1 MPVGGPAAR
10 ARPEPPGP
18 SGRQATA
25 HPLGTSGREG
35 KARLVYK
42 KANVNPL
49 SKRTLSSPRGDWLV
63 LFFRLA
69 EVDLP
74 PESSGCAG
82 TLCRPLRLLLLHKG
96 HLPSWLWLTGHHGM
110 LDPPAS
116 VMHDG
121 RCSDSMSR
129 SGGVLLLLRHLADLC
144 VAASELPEHGLLETI
159 SLQHRVRLGI
169 SVKTAE

>member
-1 MPVGGPAAR
+1 MRSTDSDTYGPR
-10 ARPEPPGP
+10 
-18 SGRQATA
+18 
-25 HPLGTSGREG
+25 REG
-35 KARLVYK
+35 KTILQKGERKSALEAHAK
-42 KANVNPL
+42 F
-49 SKRTLSSPRGDWLV
+49 SERGLACS
-63 LFFRLA
+63 LFRLA

-129 SGGVLLLLRHLADLC
+129 GGGVLLLLRHLADLC

-159 SLQHRVRLGI
+159 SLQHRVRLDI